1 MRSYYEQNIQAI
13 QSDIAGLQKKINS
26 NSLWRLAVILV
37 GAGWLFQVFQWNNV
51 WLLLLSVLLIVLGFA
66 YLVRRQSVL
75 EKQLARRQADL
86 QVNQNE
92 ISIAD
97 GTANMYDDGRKFDDP
112 RHPYVSDLDVFG
124 AFSLFAKVNRAAT
137 PEGVT
142 CLANWLLSASPKAE
156 IEARQLASG
165 ELADKVEWTQDFQS
179 KLLFNL
185 NSKTPIGSFLKN
197 YLADGALQF
206 GSRFMCIY
214 VPLAPFVLLAAVLVS
229 LFITPIWSYVV
240 LLGLIHLFWAL
251 GMAGKVGYFS
261 NRIDKIGQTLI
272 AYADAVKMVEDEPF
286 TSAQLLHLQNR
297 LQTQKGEALSVA
309 FHRLGQLIDKLD
321 ARNNLLMGAVLN
333 ILFLWDFKQ
342 VLAIVDWKKEFEG
355 DVLDSF
361 DVIAELE
368 ALLSLATLQR
378 NHPDWCRPV
387 LLDSAKDGHIHAVA
401 LRHPLIPE
409 PKSVANDYD
418 ARDHR
423 IALITGS
430 NMAGKST
437 FLRTVGI
444 NAVLAYSGAVVSA
457 QAMELPIYRLVSYMR
472 IKDDLQESTSTFK
485 AEIDRMKFILG
496 VVEVAQ
502 DSFFLIDEMLR
513 GTNSVDKYLGSR
525 AIIKKLIGMQG
536 KGMVA
541 THDLQ
546 LATLEEENADY
557 IKNFH
562 FDIQVREGEM
572 LFDYKLKAGR
582 CTVFNASLLLKG
594 IGIDVDEAG

>member
-1 MRSYYEQNIQAI
+1 MRSYYDQNIQSI
-13 QSDIAGLQKKINS
+13 QSDIAGLQKKINN
-26 NSLWRLAVILV
+26 NSLLRLAVIILG
-37 GAGWLFQVFQWNNV
+37 GAYLFQVFQWNNV
-51 WLLLLSVLLIVLGFA
+51 WLLLVSVLIIVLVFA

-75 EKQLARRQADL
+75 ERQLARRHADL
-86 QVNQNE
+86 QINQNE
-92 ISIAD
+92 VNVTE
-97 GTANMYDDGRKFDDP
+97 GQPNMYDDGQKFADP
-112 RHPYVSDLDVFG
+112 RHPYTSDLDIFG
-124 AFSLFAKVNRAAT
+124 PFSLFAKINRAAT
-137 PEGVT
+137 QEGITV
-142 CLANWLLSASPKAE
+142 LSNWLLSASPKKE
-156 IEARQLASG
+156 IEERQHAVT
-165 ELADKVEWTQDFQS
+165 ELAGKVEWSQDFQS

-185 NSKTPIGSFLKN
+185 NSKTSIGSFLKS
-197 YLADGALQF
+197 YLTDPALRF
-206 GSRFMCIY
+206 GNRFMRIY
-214 VPLAPFVLLAAVLVS
+214 VPLAPFVLFAAVLVS
-229 LFITPIWSYVV
+229 LFITPIWGYVV
-240 LLGLIHLFWAL
+240 MLGLLHLFWAM

-261 NRIDKIGQTLI
+261 NRIDKIGRTLM
-272 AYADAVKMVEDEPF
+272 AYADAVNMVETEVF
-286 TSAQLLHLQNR
+286 ASEQLQCLQNR
-297 LQTQKGEALSVA
+297 FATGKGESISAA

-342 VLAIVDWKKEFEG
+342 VLAIIDWKKDFEG

-361 DVIAELE
+361 EVIAELE
-368 ALLSLATLQR
+368 ALVSLATLQR
-378 NHPDWCRPV
+378 NHPDWSRPI
-387 LLDSAKDGHIHAVA
+387 LHEHNKEGYIRAKG
-401 LRHPLIPE
+401 LKHPLIPE
-409 PKSVANDYD
+409 QSSVANDYY
-418 ARDHR
+418 AQDHQ

-444 NAVLAYSGAVVSA
+444 NAVLAYAGAVVCA
-457 QAMELPIYRLVSYMR
+457 QHMELPIYRLVSYMR

-496 VVEVAQ
+496 IVEVAE

-525 AIIKKLIGMQG
+525 AIIKKLIEMGG

-546 LATLEEENADY
+546 LATLEEEYVDY

-562 FDIQVREGEM
+562 FDIQVKEGEM
-572 LFDYKLKAGR
+572 LFDYKLKSGR

-594 IGIDVDEAG
+594 IGIDVNDA